1 MSTSNVG
8 VVEVLEWL
16 NSAGHADAAALVQT
30 YLDAR
35 VAADGAVEEPARS
48 KAPVAVA
55 AAAARAGRASAS
67 TDASQAAPASPDTR
81 ALLRQLE
88 DGNDLE
94 EEEEDD
100 DDDDF
105 ELDVAAAAGAA
116 ESLVRSH
123 DSIIQPEMISESG
136 VEIEEID
143 PELLVGPF
151 SLERYSRSQGFGV
164 FTGSCGGPCGAARG
178 AVRRRSQKPNR
189 ELSAQL
195 NDPKCEPLTLVYC
208 LFRYRRS
215 PDVTARI
222 VEKLGTSTHPE
233 IPAHVLHLCHLM
245 LLEPLSSPLELFLL
259 KRCKTSIHFA
269 LQVYW
274 FCQGMIE
281 DHDEAAGP
289 HNYQRFLR
297 MQREVQ
303 SAVGHQAQTIATHLI
318 TLEQRSASFDR
329 RTRLTSLEATNRA
342 LSDAIN
348 IRSAFHDVTRFVD
361 QARGATREG
370 PHATAQG
377 AHQIDLH
384 HLRSW
389 LRFRQR
395 SASQSHGR
403 SVTASS
409 LASSPS
415 SRGTCPR
422 R

>member
-1 MSTSNVG
+1 M
-8 VVEVLEWL
+8 
-16 NSAGHADAAALVQT
+16 
-30 YLDAR
+30 
-35 VAADGAVEEPARS
+35 
-48 KAPVAVA
+48 
-55 AAAARAGRASAS
+55 
-67 TDASQAAPASPDTR
+67 
-81 ALLRQLE
+81 
-88 DGNDLE
+88 
-94 EEEEDD
+94 
-100 DDDDF
+100 
-105 ELDVAAAAGAA
+105 
-116 ESLVRSH
+116 
-123 DSIIQPEMISESG
+123 
-136 VEIEEID
+136 
-143 PELLVGPF
+143 
-151 SLERYSRSQGFGV
+151 
-164 FTGSCGGPCGAARG
+164 
-178 AVRRRSQKPNR
+178 
-189 ELSAQL
+189 
-195 NDPKCEPLTLVYC
+195 
-208 LFRYRRS
+208 
-215 PDVTARI
+215 TARI